1 MCSIHAFLFASGL
14 VFKQLTGTNFVRV
27 TQPCVPIT
35 FMSEE
40 VQKGLN
46 EESILEDRESRL
58 TLVRLFS
65 VLLEVD
71 MRNNPELYKNTG
83 ES

>member
-1 MCSIHAFLFASGL
+1 
-14 VFKQLTGTNFVRV
+14 
-27 TQPCVPIT
+27 
-35 FMSEE
+35 MSEE
-40 VQKGLN
+40 EQRGLN